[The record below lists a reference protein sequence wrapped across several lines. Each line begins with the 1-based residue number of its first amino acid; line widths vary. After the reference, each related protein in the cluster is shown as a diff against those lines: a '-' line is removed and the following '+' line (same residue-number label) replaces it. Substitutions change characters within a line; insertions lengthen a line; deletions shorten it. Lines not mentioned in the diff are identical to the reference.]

1 MTHLSGSDT
10 SWSLGIGY
18 QLNHALT
25 LEVSYLDLGEGDV
38 IITDQSITPEQSIIV
53 WLTYRLY

>member
-1 MTHLSGSDT
+1 VTHLSGSDT

-18 QLNHALT
+18 QLNHTLT
-25 LEVSYLDLGEGDV
+25 LEVSYLELGEGDV